1 MNMEIGTVAAQFPN
15 RKVPDPRVLITLIT
29 KFLID
34 KFPDH
39 KIPKVT
45 KFLKLQNSEFKN
57 KNFP

>member
-15 RKVPDPRVLITLIT
+15 RKVPDPRVLITIIT

-39 KIPKVT
+39 KIPEVT
-45 KFLKLQNSEFKN
+45 KFLKLQNW
-57 KNFP
+57 